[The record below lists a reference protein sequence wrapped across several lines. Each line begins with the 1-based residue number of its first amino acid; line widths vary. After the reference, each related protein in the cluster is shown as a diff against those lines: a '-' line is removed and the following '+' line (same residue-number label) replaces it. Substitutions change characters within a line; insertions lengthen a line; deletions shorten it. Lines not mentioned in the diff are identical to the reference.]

1 MILSVNAKNAMLNG
15 LASHLESTATAVI
28 DVYAGSEVLVQ
39 LIMPSNI
46 VKSVQGSTITINV
59 AEQALVAKTGQ
70 PDKAKLVIDGVVEIE
85 LTVGVDLLLDDTTIY
100 KGGYFKITELVI
112 NI

>member
-1 MILSVNAKNAMLNG
+1 MLLGNGSKIAMLNG
-15 LASHLESTATAVI
+15 LATFLEAATTAVI

-39 LIMPSNI
+39 LVMPSNI
-46 VKSVQGSTITINV
+46 IKSVQSSTIKLNV

-70 PDKAKLVIDGVVEIE
+70 PDTAKLVINGVVEIE
-85 LTVGVDLLLDDTTIY
+85 LTVGTDLLLDDTTIY
-100 KGGYFKITELVI
+100 KGGYFKITDLSI